1 MSTAGDMGEGIQD
14 RWTNDQLHADLKR
27 RPKKKC
33 PPGGEEEKK
42 RGAQVRYI

>member
-1 MSTAGDMGEGIQD
+1 MGEGSQD
-14 RWTNDQLHADLKR
+14 GETSDQLHADLKR

-33 PPGGEEEKK
+33 LGVGGREKK